1 MELELIGVEK
11 SYNKGKT
18 YAVKNFS
25 VKFTQGVYGL
35 LGANGAGKSTLMN
48 IITQNLKADR
58 GTIAYNAA
66 EIGRLGANYRKK
78 LGYIPQQ
85 QGVYDDF
92 TGEKFLWYMSALK
105 GMKKQEAKERIAMLL
120 EVVNLQEAR
129 YKKLKS
135 YSGGMKQRI
144 LIAQALLNDP
154 EILVMDEPTAG
165 LDPNER
171 IRIRNFI
178 SGISKNKIVLL
189 ATHVVPDVESI
200 SKNILIMEAGKVIK
214 QGKPEELM
222 EEMEEKVFEVMV
234 TEEERKYYESVDCK
248 IANIIISGNKTCLRV
263 VSDNVP
269 NVGKVQKVYPN
280 LEDVYLYWVGK

>member
-222 EEMEEKVFEVMV
+222 EEMEEA
-234 TEEERKYYESVDCK
+234 RD
-248 IANIIISGNKTCLRV
+248 AKT
-263 VSDNVP
+263 
-269 NVGKVQKVYPN
+269 K
-280 LEDVYLYWVGK
+280 

>member
-58 GTIAYNAA
+58 GTIAYNDA

-135 YSGGMKQRI
+135 YSGGMKQRVAVARALALEADVLLLDEPFGAVDPKLRLELQELVSRLCTEHNKTVVFVTHDI
-144 LIAQALLNDP
+144 DEAILLSDRIVVMESGKIRTILSVRLPHPRKRDDLIGTAEYENLHRKLIASFYA
-154 EILVMDEPTAG
+154 
-165 LDPNER
+165 
-171 IRIRNFI
+171 
-178 SGISKNKIVLL
+178 
-189 ATHVVPDVESI
+189 HVED
-200 SKNILIMEAGKVIK
+200 NIDS
-214 QGKPEELM
+214 
-222 EEMEEKVFEVMV
+222 EVM
-234 TEEERKYYESVDCK
+234 
-248 IANIIISGNKTCLRV
+248 L
-263 VSDNVP
+263 
-269 NVGKVQKVYPN
+269 
-280 LEDVYLYWVGK
+280 